1 MAKRRIS
8 KPMDTQPASAGWRN
22 SATPMG
28 SQPSKRSKKI
38 LSPSMAPAKAESARQ
53 SSLKKQR
60 DQIEAIRKR
69 RNQRSAGDQRNRG
82 VGLSNKTVSSGEPG
96 PR

>member
-1 MAKRRIS
+1 
-8 KPMDTQPASAGWRN
+8 
-22 SATPMG
+22 
-28 SQPSKRSKKI
+28 
-38 LSPSMAPAKAESARQ
+38 MAPAKAESARQ

-69 RNQRSAGDQRNRG
+69 RNQRSAGDQWNRG
-82 VGLSNKTVSSGEPG
+82 VSLSKKTVLSGEPG